1 MWTRQRKSRRY
12 GSLIVPAITAVVL
25 TYFGYHVFHGD
36 YGINAARQL
45 ELRTAEL
52 QRELSDLRADRAQ
65 LEHRIALLRDGS
77 LERDMVDEHARRVL
91 NVADPNELVIYRKQT
106 N

>member
-12 GSLIVPAITAVVL
+12 GSLIVPAITALVL
-25 TYFGYHVFHGD
+25 TYFGYHAFHGD

-45 ELRTAEL
+45 EMRTAEL
-52 QRELSDLRADRAQ
+52 EQELAGLRADRAR

-91 NVADPNELVIYRKQT
+91 NVAHPDELVIYRTKS